1 MSDTKR
7 ARVAGGPV
15 EWAQLGA
22 PGWPCVACG
31 GPSTDIMT
39 HTGRCTACHA
49 WQPFMV
55 TCAHPT
61 CSARVPSMWFPG
73 CAASQLRTDD
83 ALGYAFC
90 SAEHAE
96 EPVELHAMYDETGPR
111 YIMMPIRC
119 RMSDSVAQVKAAAA
133 LTDAHS
139 VMGERDDISVARLL
153 SKHGNQREHL
163 RVVSARKALRDSKGG
178 GNIEGVRAWLLERQ
192 LPGGWAGEPTN
203 YANRMSRDRTMHN
216 THYAIGVTLSPAA
229 RDALRADVDARS
241 VSPMLPNGHY
251 MLAIYC
257 GPDKDAQR
265 EMNARIDPEEPQEA
279 FLAIVREA
287 YAVHRLP
294 PMAAPA
300 IFEDSGVFDGL
311 PF

>member
-7 ARVAGGPV
+7 ARVAGGRV

-31 GPSTDIMT
+31 GPSTDAMV
-39 HTGRCTACHA
+39 HTGRCTACHV

-73 CAASQLRTDD
+73 CAAADLRTDD

-96 EPVELHAMYDETGPR
+96 EPVELHAMYDETVPR
-111 YIMMPIRC
+111 YIMVPIRC

-139 VMGERDDISVARLL
+139 VMGERDDISVAHLL
-153 SKHGNQREHL
+153 RKHGNQREHL
-163 RVVSARKALRDSKGG
+163 RVVPSSSSRKSL
-178 GNIEGVRAWLLERQ
+178 GVRAWLQERQ
-192 LPGGWAGEPTN
+192 LPSGWAGEPTN
-203 YANRMSRDRTMHN
+203 YANRVSRDRTLHDA
-216 THYAIGVTLSPAA
+216 HYAIGVTLSPEA
-229 RDALRADVDARS
+229 REALRAHVDERS
-241 VSPMLPNGHY
+241 VSPALANGHY
-251 MLAIYC
+251 MLAVYC

-265 EMNARIDPEEPQEA
+265 DMNARMDPEEPPEA
-279 FLAIVREA
+279 FLTAVREA
-287 YAVHRLP
+287 YARYGLP
-294 PMAAPA
+294 PPLPVVV
-300 IFEDSGVFDGL
+300 FEDSGVFDGY